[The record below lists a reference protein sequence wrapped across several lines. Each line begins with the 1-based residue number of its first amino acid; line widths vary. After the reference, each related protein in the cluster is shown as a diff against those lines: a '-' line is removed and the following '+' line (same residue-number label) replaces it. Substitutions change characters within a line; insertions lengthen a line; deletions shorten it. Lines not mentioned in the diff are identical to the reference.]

1 MSTKYSLTGKRN
13 AALAQSLLRQCMI
26 FGDFPMHS
34 GGHSDWIFDALKILE
49 NNYLLWQT
57 IEALDLQEPV
67 AGIEYG
73 GSIFAALAL
82 GKNQSAP
89 ILVRREDQDSAVYCL
104 LGGRL
109 KATVY
114 PQVTLLDDVVRTGS
128 SMRAAKRALMERG
141 IEVARE
147 VCILNRSPD
156 YPAECLVTR
165 EEALDYRRENQ
176 PRGAGQPLPEG
187 VQ

>member
-1 MSTKYSLTGKRN
+1 MSTKYSLTGKHN
-13 AALAQSLLRQCMI
+13 AVLAQSLLRQCMV

-34 GGHSDWIFDALKILE
+34 GGSSDWIFDALKILE
-49 NNYLLWQT
+49 NRYLLWET
-57 IEALDLQEPV
+57 IGALNLQEPV

-73 GSIFAALAL
+73 GSVFSALAL
-82 GKNQSAP
+82 GKNQAVP
-89 ILVRREDQDSAVYCL
+89 ILVRKEDQESVVYCL

-109 KATVY
+109 QATLY
-114 PQVTLLDDVVRTGS
+114 PQVTLLDDVVKTGN
-128 SMRAAKRALMERG
+128 SMRAAKRALMNRG

-147 VCILNRSPD
+147 VCILNRSPS

-165 EEALDYRRENQ
+165 QEALDYRRENQ

-187 VQ
+187 V

>member
-1 MSTKYSLTGKRN
+1 MSTKYSLSSSHD
-13 AALAQSLLRQCMI
+13 AELAQSLLRQCMI
-26 FGDFPMHS
+26 FGDFSMHS

-49 NNYLLWQT
+49 NRYLLWQT
-57 IEALDLQEPV
+57 IEALYIQEGPL

-82 GKNQSAP
+82 GRYQSAP
-89 ILVRREDQDSAVYCL
+89 ILVRKEDQDSAVYCL

-109 KATVY
+109 QATVY
-114 PQVTLLDDVVRTGS
+114 PQVTLLDDVVKTGS
-128 SMRAAKRALMERG
+128 SMRAAKRALMDRG

-165 EEALDYRRENQ
+165 QEALDYRSENQ
-176 PRGAGQPLPEG
+176 PRGAGQLLPES
-187 VQ
+187 V